1 MMELIKDP
9 DKEETAQIKLTV
21 SLASQ
26 RRYQAQIERAQKQRI
41 NLPKSLARQFDLW
54 LDEVEAELTN
64 SSVRPLR
71 GPAKATE

>member
-9 DKEETAQIKLTV
+9 DKEETTQIKLTV
-21 SLASQ
+21 SLACQ

>member
-1 MMELIKDP
+1 MELIKDP

-41 NLPKSLARQFDLW
+41 NLPKSLARQFDQW
-54 LDEVEAELTN
+54 LDEVDVELNN